1 MTQSP
6 IPKKNNKDKPKIKVL
21 KDRVFRKSTVRN
33 PKSRSTSS
41 IKRALTLIAKKSK
54 VWNWVVKKK
63 ATEVSPLNRV
73 KIVIPNKKSK
83 NQDRAK
89 NSERRSLNRRR
100 EMNPRDE
107 KTWRRKFWMFWSQ
120 EHKTLESPPSLDA
133 LKESKEELMSLS
145 SNLELKR
152 FDMRWEWVTKTC
164 LTKETLCTLWMCQ
177 VSQPMKRTN
186 TWGKSSNMQ
195 ELNGKSTSRDLIRTE
210 GFTAVSIFWE
220 VLESNSPTLTSWKNF
235 HFCLISF
242 L

>member
-6 IPKKNNKDKPKIKVL
+6 ILTKNNKDKPKIKVS

-33 PKSRSTSS
+33 PRLRSTSS
-41 IKRALTLIAKKSK
+41 IKRALTSIAKKSK
-54 VWNWVVKKK
+54 VWNWVVKNK

-73 KIVIPNKKSK
+73 KIVILNKKFK

-89 NSERRSLNRRR
+89 NSERRSLNRWR

-120 EHKTLESPPSLDA
+120 EHKTLESPPSFDVLN
-133 LKESKEELMSLS
+133 ESKEESASLS
-145 SNLELKR
+145 SNLEPKR
-152 FDMRWEWVTKTC
+152 FDMKWEWTTRTC
-164 LTKETLCTLWMCQ
+164 LTKETLCTLWTCQ
-177 VSQPMKRTN
+177 VSQPTKRTN
-186 TWGKSSNMQ
+186 TWGKSSNMR
-195 ELNGKSTSRDLIRTE
+195 ELNGESTSKDLIRTE
-210 GFTAVSIFWE
+210 GFTVVSIFWE

-235 HFCLISF
+235 HFYLISF